1 MSLKKGLAVV
11 LACATASLA
20 FAGCAQSSGN
30 TIKIGGLAPLTGDVS
45 VYGTAVSKGANL
57 AIEEVNAAGGIL
69 GKQIEF
75 IEQDEEGDPVKAVN
89 AYNKLSSQKVV
100 AIIGDV
106 TSKPTIS
113 VAQKAAKDNMPMI
126 SASATAAEVTTYG
139 SNMFRACYLD
149 PYQGEIMATYATQ
162 NLGAKNA
169 AVLYDTSDDYS
180 KGCAEAFKAK
190 VEAAGATVV
199 AYEGFGKGDTDFKA
213 QLTKINQSTPDVL
226 FIPSYYNTVAL
237 IATQAK
243 EVGVTAT
250 LLGSDGWDGVI
261 GALDAGNVGVVEGA
275 YFGNHYSTQDPSEVI
290 QKFLTDYKKK
300 YNEDP
305 NAFAALGYD
314 SAKILIAAIQKAGN
328 TDKAAIIKAMSETDY
343 EGVTGHITY
352 NGSGDPVKSVA
363 IIRIAN
369 GAYTLDSKVTP
380 Q

>member
-1 MSLKKGLAVV
+1 MNFKKSLAVV
-11 LACATASLA
+11 MACATAALA
-20 FAGCAQSSGN
+20 FSGCAQSSGN
-30 TIKIGGLAPLTGDVS
+30 TIKIGGIAPLTGDVS
-45 VYGTAVSKGANL
+45 VYGTAASKGAKL
-57 AIEEVNAAGGIL
+57 AIEEINAAGGVL

-75 IEQDEEGDPVKAVN
+75 IEEDEEGDPVKAVN

-126 SASATAAEVTTYG
+126 TATATAKEVTSYG
-139 SNMFRACYLD
+139 KNMFRACFLD
-149 PYQGEIMATYATQ
+149 PYQGETMATYAVQ
-162 NLGAKNA
+162 NLGAKNV

-190 VEAAGATVV
+190 AEAAGAKVV
-199 AYEGFGKGDTDFKA
+199 AYEGFGKGDADFKA
-213 QLTKINQSTPDVL
+213 QLTKINQSTPDAI

-243 EVGVTAT
+243 EIGIKAT
-250 LLGSDGWDGVI
+250 LLGSDGWDGVL
-261 GALDAGNVGVVEGA
+261 GALDKSNLAVVEGT
-275 YFGNHYSTQDPSEVI
+275 YFCNHYSTEDKSEVV

-314 SAKILIAAIQKAGN
+314 SAKILLSAIANAKSTEKQKIIDAM
-328 TDKAAIIKAMSETDY
+328 AASDY
-343 EGVTGHITY
+343 EGVTGHINY

-363 IIRIAN
+363 IIKIVN
-369 GAYTLDSKVTP
+369 GAYTLDTKVTA